1 MRDNDAVRVRRPAE
15 IPYVVHLGTFL
26 SGGVGNVLIADNWPD
41 LLRLAGSIH
50 TGAVSAHGRAA
61 DARPRRQPDPAM

>member
-26 SGGVGNVLIADNWPD
+26 SGGVGNVLIADIRSTAAPGAGLNWTY
-41 LLRLAGSIH
+41 LR
-50 TGAVSAHGRAA
+50 TSA
-61 DARPRRQPDPAM
+61 